1 MYSYIMSR
9 TATANQA
16 LPPQVTRALLK
27 LGADLRIA
35 RERRGESLRAW
46 AVRMAV
52 SVPTLRRLEAGDP
65 SVGVAVYATA
75 LWLVG
80 KAGELGE
87 LASPRGDTEALELHI
102 AASDRRQK

>member
-1 MYSYIMSR
+1 MSR
-9 TATANQA
+9 TATASKA
-16 LPPQVTRALLK
+16 LPLQVTRALRQ

-35 RERRGESLRAW
+35 LERRGESLRAW

-80 KAGELGE
+80 KAEVLSE
-87 LASPRGDTEALELHI
+87 LASPRDDAEALELHI
-102 AASDRRQK
+102 ADSDRRRQ

>member
-1 MYSYIMSR
+1 MSR
-9 TATANQA
+9 SATASKA
-16 LPPQVTRALLK
+16 LPPQVTRALRQ

-35 RERRGESLRAW
+35 RERRSESLRAW

-80 KAGELGE
+80 KAGVLGE
-87 LASPRGDTEALELHI
+87 LASPRDDTEALELHI
-102 AASDRRQK
+102 ADSDRRRK

>member
-1 MYSYIMSR
+1 MSR
-9 TATANQA
+9 TATASKA
-16 LPPQVTRALLK
+16 LPPQVMRALQQ

-80 KAGELGE
+80 KAGALGE
-87 LASPRGDTEALELHI
+87 LASPRDDAEALELHI
-102 AASDRRQK
+102 ADTDRRRQ